1 MSELQV
7 RLRLAANRRHN
18 VYQHHV
24 DATLMEDAASVIDS
38 QEEAIGDLVATLSEM
53 DRYCDEH
60 RLGCRHANCYEEWQL
75 LRDEARRAIAE
86 ATP

>member
-7 RLRLAANRRHN
+7 RLRDAANRRHN
-18 VYQHHV
+18 DRHHV

-60 RLGCRHANCYEEWQL
+60 RVGCRHADCYEAWQL
-75 LRDEARRAIAE
+75 LRDEARRVIGE